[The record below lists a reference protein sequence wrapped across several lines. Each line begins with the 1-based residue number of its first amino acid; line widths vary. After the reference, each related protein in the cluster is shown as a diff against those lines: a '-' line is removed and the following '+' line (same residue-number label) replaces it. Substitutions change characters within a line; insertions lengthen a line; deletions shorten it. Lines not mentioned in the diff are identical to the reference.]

1 MVRGT
6 NLTDLPL
13 DKTIEEEYFTNPV
26 DEGTLYIDLK
36 DNPYL
41 GNNFKHVL
49 QVIHSKIRPFVEKI
63 YFRDITKYNLPI
75 ITLPHKIPSLDP
87 VLSSLNLT
95 THLFAFMGE
104 LKIRNKDRLYITYNF
119 PLETAELLDKL
130 LG

>member
-13 DKTIEEEYFTNPV
+13 DKTIEEEFFTNPA
-26 DEGTLYIDLK
+26 DEGMLFIDLK

-41 GNNFKHVL
+41 GNNFKHIL
-49 QVIHSKIRPFVEKI
+49 QVIHSKIRPYVEKI
-63 YFRDITKYNLPI
+63 FFRDITKYNLPI
-75 ITLPHKIPSLDP
+75 ITLPQKIPSLDP
-87 VLSSLNLT
+87 VPSSLNLT

-104 LKIRNKDRLYITYNF
+104 LKIKNSDRLYMTYNF
-119 PLETAELLDKL
+119 SLETSELLDKL